1 MRACARSGCVCVR
14 GNSASSKRVRSQGGV
29 RFTGRTYRQKWVD
42 SRGGGRK
49 KSKRATAG
57 GRRGAGTGEGR
68 PGRGGASR
76 GRRCWQSPVS
86 GTQQDMRTCKRSTR
100 KTHSS
105 AHSRVGREFC
115 ENSCAAACWWLTY
128 VHAVHRHAPV
138 QRRQR
143 LQQVPGAWYGGG
155 RGRRVGVMQAI
166 RGLGDRLWG

>member
-1 MRACARSGCVCVR
+1 VRACARSGCVCVR

-68 PGRGGASR
+68 PGRGRASR

-105 AHSRVGREFC
+105 AGPCALRAP
-115 ENSCAAACWWLTY
+115 SCGAIVFVRIRAQ
-128 VHAVHRHAPV
+128 RHA
-138 QRRQR
+138 
-143 LQQVPGAWYGGG
+143 GGSRMCMLFTDTRPSKDGSACSRYRG
-155 RGRRVGVMQAI
+155 RGTG
-166 RGLGDRLWG
+166 GEGGDEWA